1 MLPKA
6 ALQRLQPT
14 TSRHGVFEGL
24 AGPDVEFGN
33 AAIFPAL
40 IAPTRFHMI
49 LVIRVAHLL
58 SFTHFR
64 VHFRIVR
71 FASCAH
77 FGPNRMN

>member
-14 TSRHGVFEGL
+14 TSLHGVFEGL

-49 LVIRVAHLL
+49 LVFVLPTYYRSPIFESLFELFDSPGAHTLDR
-58 SFTHFR
+58 T
-64 VHFRIVR
+64 
-71 FASCAH
+71 A
-77 FGPNRMN
+77 